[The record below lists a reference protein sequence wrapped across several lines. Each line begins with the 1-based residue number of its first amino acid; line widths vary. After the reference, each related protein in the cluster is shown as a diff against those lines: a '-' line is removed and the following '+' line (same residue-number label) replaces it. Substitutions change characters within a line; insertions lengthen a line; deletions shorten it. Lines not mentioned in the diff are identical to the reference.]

1 MKPVIYRSIWRSIL
15 KNCKRNMKRFDIKKG
30 IITTGD
36 NINTTHYLDRY
47 YLSGSPF
54 LKEKIQ
60 SYDLETQMELDD
72 WVYDS
77 SPPVSYLSFNVIN
90 SGIGINT
97 EVFGPYE
104 NKGMNALSWIKH
116 NIRVKEPTNDN
127 INCLF
132 EIHTDIEEIIGLAEN
147 GIIQSK
153 EC

>member
-15 KNCKRNMKRFDIKKG
+15 KNSRRNMKQFNIKKG

-47 YLSGSPF
+47 YLP
-54 LKEKIQ
+54 
-60 SYDLETQMELDD
+60 Y
-72 WVYDS
+72 
-77 SPPVSYLSFNVIN
+77 N
-90 SGIGINT
+90 GINT

-104 NKGMNALSWIKH
+104 NRGMNALSWIKH

-147 GIIQSK
+147 GIIQTD
-153 EC
+153 EY